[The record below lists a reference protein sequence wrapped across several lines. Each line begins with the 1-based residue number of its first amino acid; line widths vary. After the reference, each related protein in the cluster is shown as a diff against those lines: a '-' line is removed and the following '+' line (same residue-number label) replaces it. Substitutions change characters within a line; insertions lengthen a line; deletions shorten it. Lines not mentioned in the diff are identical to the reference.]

1 MDAFQGANARTY
13 VRNTLIFTL
22 VISIIANITEAYL
35 ATSEISLWLR
45 IPGAAV
51 WPILA
56 FRAIEILIRMM
67 WERRF
72 SHYLTRSL
80 ILIPGIPAII
90 VSYAHQY
97 SLLIAMGETGIVPIV
112 GPIAID
118 GLMIGC
124 TLAILVTR
132 PREVSEVPAEVSEVD
147 EVVEQAEEITR
158 EAAGAP
164 AQRARKPRNESGPAL
179 AVTALRDGATVAE
192 AALLAG
198 LGQSTTR
205 KYAAV
210 LRELNA
216 NPNADL
222 GEKARGLRQ
231 DVIDDI
237 RSHARGLASR

>member
-1 MDAFQGANARTY
+1 MDAFEGANARNY

-22 VISIIANITEAYL
+22 LISIIANITETTL

-45 IPGAAV
+45 VPGAAV

-56 FRAIEILIRMM
+56 FRAIEILIRML

-72 SHYLTRSL
+72 SHYLTRAL

-132 PREVSEVPAEVSEVD
+132 QREVGQQG
-147 EVVEQAEEITR
+147 QAEAKEGEEAEGVHAPDTAPTQR
-158 EAAGAP
+158 QRRSRNDSSVHVAVAALRRGDSVNEAA
-164 AQRARKPRNESGPAL
+164 
-179 AVTALRDGATVAE
+179 T
-192 AALLAG
+192 LAG
-198 LGQSTTR
+198 MGVSTAR
-205 KYAAV
+205 KYAAAM
-210 LRELNA
+210 RKLNE
-216 NPNADL
+216 NPNVELANH
-222 GEKARGLRQ
+222 GLRQ
-231 DVIDDI
+231 DIIDDM
-237 RSHARGLASR
+237 RAHARELASR